1 MESNEKYKREL
12 AFYQEQLKKLEALN
26 YTENEGGFDHLRFSH
41 GRGQGNDENNDILGM
56 LNSGGG
62 L

>member
-26 YTENEGGFDHLRFSH
+26 YTENEGGFDH
-41 GRGQGNDENNDILGM
+41 
-56 LNSGGG
+56 
-62 L
+62 